1 MNMRNFLLIFCLLI
15 FGIGFAQDGETK
27 ELPSLSKRWMAKL
40 GVNMVMSTGDGS
52 PFGSFSE
59 NAFSNPLALGIEYK
73 IHDVISVSLLQT
85 VNKWKANKG
94 IIDGVAIT
102 EDQSYFAVDAGLK
115 FYFDEYFLD
124 ADWMDLY
131 TEIGAGY
138 FHERESGLSG
148 NIGLGGILW
157 VSPSLGLNLQGIGK
171 FGKKESGHTNH
182 FQYFAGLVYNFGGID
197 SDNDGILDKEDEC
210 PLEFGL
216 IQFNGC
222 PDSDGDGVRES
233 LDECPLVA
241 GPKELKG
248 CPDRDNDGV
257 ADKNDE
263 CPDEKGGLNTRGCP
277 DRDNDGVPDK
287 FDNCP
292 DVPGSFNNRGC
303 PWQDTDKDGVI
314 DKDDKCPNQI
324 GPIENQGCPYPKLTQ
339 SEEKIIDA
347 FAETILFD
355 LGKFDLKES
364 SKSTLDRIVS
374 IMKTYKSERFHI
386 AGHTDNTFT
395 SDFNQVLSQ
404 NRAIAVR
411 NYFISKGIDATRLTA
426 KGYGET
432 KPVQSNDTEEGR
444 AKNRRVAIILIK

>member
-1 MNMRNFLLIFCLLI
+1 MNMKNFLLIFCLLI
-15 FGIGFAQDGETK
+15 FGIGFAQEGETK

-40 GVNMVMSTGDGS
+40 GANMVKSTGDGS

-73 IHDVISVSLLQT
+73 INDVIALSLLQT

-131 TEIGAGY
+131 TEIGVGY

-157 VSPSLGLNLQGIGK
+157 VSQSLGLNAQGIGK

-263 CPDEKGGLNTRGCP
+263 CPDVKGGLNTRGCP

-364 SKSTLDRIVS
+364 SKATLDRIVS

>member
-1 MNMRNFLLIFCLLI
+1 MNMRNFLLIFCLLF
-15 FGIGFAQDGETK
+15 FGFGYSQEENIK
-27 ELPSLSKRWMAKL
+27 ELPSLSKRWIAKL
-40 GVNMVMSTGDGS
+40 GVNMVRSAGDGS
-52 PFGSFSE
+52 PLGSFSE

-73 IHDVISVSLLQT
+73 VNDVIAVSLLQT
-85 VNKWKANKG
+85 VNKWKAGEG
-94 IIDGVAIT
+94 IIDGVT
-102 EDQSYFAVDAGLK
+102 VSEDQTYFAVDAGLK
-115 FYFDEYFLD
+115 FYYDEYFLD

-131 TEIGAGY
+131 AEGGFGY
-138 FHERESGLSG
+138 FHEKESSISG
-148 NIGLGGILW
+148 NLGLGGILW
-157 VSPSLGLNLQGIGK
+157 LSPSLGLNLQGIGK
-171 FGKKESGHTNH
+171 FSGKDNNHTNH
-182 FQYFAGLVYNFGGID
+182 FQYFAGLVYNFGGVD
-197 SDNDGILDKEDEC
+197 TDNDGILDKEDEC

-222 PDSDGDGVRES
+222 PDSDGDGVKES

-263 CPDEKGGLNTRGCP
+263 CPDNKGGLNTRGCP
-277 DRDNDGVPDK
+277 DRDKDGVPDK

-303 PWQDTDKDGVI
+303 PWQDSDKDGVI

-324 GPIENQGCPYPKLTQ
+324 GPIENQGCPYPKLSQ

-355 LGKFDLKES
+355 LGKADLRS
-364 SKSTLDRIVS
+364 SSIPTLDRIVA
-374 IMKTYKSERFHI
+374 IMKTYNHERFHI

-395 SDFNQVLSQ
+395 PEFNQVLSQ

-411 NYFISKGIDATRLTA
+411 NYFISKGIDASRLTA

-432 KPVQSNDTEEGR
+432 KPIETNNTEEGR

>member
-73 IHDVISVSLLQT
+73 INDVISVSLLQT

-303 PWQDTDKDGVI
+303 PWQDSDKDGVI
-314 DKDDKCPNQI
+314 DRDDKCPNQI
-324 GPIENQGCPYPKLTQ
+324 GPIENQGCPYPKLSQ

-347 FAETILFD
+347 FAETILFE
-355 LGKFDLKES
+355 LGKYDLKES
-364 SKSTLDRIVS
+364 SISTLDRIVS

>member
-1 MNMRNFLLIFCLLI
+1 MKNILLIFCLLI
-15 FGIGFAQDGETK
+15 FGFGFSQEETTK
-27 ELPSLSKRWMAKL
+27 ELPSLSQRWTAKL
-40 GVNMVMSTGDGS
+40 GLNMVRSTGDGS
-52 PFGSFSE
+52 PLGSFSE
-59 NAFSNPLALGIEYK
+59 NAFSNPLGLGIEYK
-73 IHDVISVSLLQT
+73 VSDVIAVSLLQT
-85 VNKWKANKG
+85 VNKWKAGKG
-94 IIDGVAIT
+94 IIDGITIT
-102 EDQSYFAVDAGLK
+102 EDQTYFAMDAGLK

-131 TEIGAGY
+131 LEGGFGY
-138 FHERESGLSG
+138 FNERESGVSG
-148 NIGLGGILW
+148 NLGLGGILW
-157 VSPSLGLNLQGIGK
+157 LSPSFGLNLQGIGK
-171 FGKKESGHTNH
+171 FAGKGNSNTNH
-182 FQYFAGLVYNFGGID
+182 FQYFAGIVYSFGGVD
-197 SDNDGILDKEDEC
+197 SDNDGIMDKEDEC

-222 PDSDGDGVRES
+222 PDSDGDGVKES
-233 LDECPLVA
+233 MDECPLVA

-263 CPDEKGGLNTRGCP
+263 CPDDKGGLNTRGCP
-277 DRDNDGVPDK
+277 DKDNDGVPDK

-292 DVPGSFNNRGC
+292 EVPGSFNNRGC
-303 PWQDTDKDGVI
+303 PWQDSDKDGVI

-324 GPIENQGCPYPKLTQ
+324 GPIENQGCPYPKLSQ

-355 LGKFDLKES
+355 QGKFDLKES
-364 SKSTLDRIVS
+364 SKSTLDRIVA
-374 IMKTYKSERFHI
+374 IMKTYTSERFHI

-411 NYFISKGIDATRLTA
+411 NYFISKGIDASRLTA

-432 KPVQSNDTEEGR
+432 KPVESNNTEEGR
-444 AKNRRVAIILIK
+444 TKNRRVAIILIK